1 MPFLKPGFDSVPA
14 PLVVYDH
21 AGQVVAANPAAGE
34 VLGSRADDLVGSD
47 AYRAGWLVTDAAGW
61 PDSENLHPALAA
73 ARDRAPRTAVVRV
86 GRPDG
91 SDVWL
96 QASAVPELDTA
107 GRVLQVTVA
116 LSDITAILTDV
127 RLPRPGY
134 GADAVAQVTEQLAGL
149 RSDPEA
155 ILRAVT
161 TTLSRIRAGTWVAS
175 LMNKDPRTVRMFA
188 ASDSDP
194 EIAQYIQDMQEVRGA
209 GGAMSTPMTTAVIE
223 SGEPVLLPSVAYDDF
238 MAGLTADIRD
248 YVAKNRPP
256 LLAPARYLGVLIVP
270 MRARGATL
278 GTLGLF
284 ERRGSNPLSERDVH
298 WVQEV
303 ADRTALAAEN
313 ARLQMDAVSRLERLT
328 ALRSVGMA
336 IAGSPDL
343 RLTLQVILDQA
354 MAGLAVDAADV
365 LLVDEKEGVLRL
377 AASVGFLSTSIP
389 DYRLPVNEG
398 LPSGAVGRRIE
409 TLTALGAF
417 SQFRRRSLF
426 AREGFKSYGAVPLI
440 TRGRLAGVLEVFH
453 RSQLEPDQEWLEF
466 LDSVGADASIAID
479 NAGMFDR
486 LRQIETG
493 GPLRPRSP
501 APDLSRLEREI
512 LAFVVEG
519 LPNRVIAEKVHL
531 SQHTVKFHV
540 GQMLEKVGVS
550 NRTELARKATQEGWL

>member
-1 MPFLKPGFDSVPA
+1 
-14 PLVVYDH
+14 
-21 AGQVVAANPAAGE
+21 
-34 VLGSRADDLVGSD
+34 
-47 AYRAGWLVTDAAGW
+47 
-61 PDSENLHPALAA
+61 
-73 ARDRAPRTAVVRV
+73 VVRV

-91 SDVWL
+91 TEAWL
-96 QASAVPELDTA
+96 QANAVPEVDAT
-107 GRVLQVTVA
+107 GKVTYVVLA
-116 LSDITAILTDV
+116 LSDITAILTDI
-127 RLPRPGY
+127 RLPRPSY
-134 GADAVAQVTEQLAGL
+134 GADAVAQVTDQLAAV

-155 ILRAVT
+155 IVRAVT
-161 TTLSRIRAGTWVAS
+161 TTLSRLRAGTWVAS
-175 LMNKDPRTVRMFA
+175 LMNKDPRTVRVIA

-194 EIAQYIQDMQEVRGA
+194 DIAQYIQDMQDSHAAGA
-209 GGAMSTPMTTAVIE
+209 GMSTPITTRVIE
-223 SGEPVLLPSVAYDDF
+223 SGEPLLIPNVPFDDF
-238 MAGLTADIRD
+238 MSGLTSDIRD
-248 YVAKNRPP
+248 YVARNRPP
-256 LLAPARYLGVLIVP
+256 VSGPVRYMGVLVVP

-284 ERRGSNPLSERDVH
+284 ERRGSNPLSERDVT

-313 ARLQMDAVSRLERLT
+313 ARLQMDAVNRLERLT
-328 ALRSVGMA
+328 ALRSVGLA

-354 MAGLAVDAADV
+354 MAGLSVDAADV
-365 LLVDEKEGVLRL
+365 LLVDEKDGVLHL

-389 DYRLPVNEG
+389 DYRLPVDEG

-466 LDSVGADASIAID
+466 LDSVGADAAIAID

-486 LRQIETG
+486 LKQIDTG
-493 GPLRPRSP
+493 GPVRAKSP